1 MSDHH
6 DPHAGPHSGQGA
18 VPSPANHKESRTEVM
33 GVSKPGKPGLITGAA
48 DDSGAGAGFEAVLA
62 AAAYDGIGG
71 LAPPADLSRLARAV
85 LRNPVRPARSL
96 AGLALRLGA
105 IGWGSAAA
113 GPAGEGL
120 DRRFADPAW
129 TDNPLLNRIAFELPR
144 LLRHD
149 PGHA

>member
-1 MSDHH
+1 M
-6 DPHAGPHSGQGA
+6 
-18 VPSPANHKESRTEVM
+18 E
-33 GVSKPGKPGLITGAA
+33 VSKPGKPGLITGAA

-62 AAAYDGIGG
+62 AAAYDGIGV
-71 LAPPADLSRLARAV
+71 LAPSADLSRLARAV
-85 LRNPVRPARSL
+85 LRNPVPPARSL

-113 GPAGEGL
+113 GEGL

-129 TDNPLLNRIAFELPR
+129 AWQPAAEPDRVELPR

-149 PGHA
+149 PRHA